1 MNKHTFSVGSQD
13 HVAQPWTCVRIRRT
27 HNKTE
32 NKSDASKSCL
42 FVLHLGPIGAQ
53 NSGPFPA
60 RSRQKASP
68 ECHPPSWDQP
78 RPQSPPGGGLANSRP
93 QDKTQRAGTA
103 VRFCLGRNWE
113 GSKSRGQMNDNGD
126 GIFDDLLLSECD
138 MVSLCFFRAC
148 QGPCRRLAP

>member
-1 MNKHTFSVGSQD
+1 VVFWLGFGV
-13 HVAQPWTCVRIRRT
+13 
-27 HNKTE
+27 
-32 NKSDASKSCL
+32 
-42 FVLHLGPIGAQ
+42 VLVLVLVNLSPIGAP

-103 VRFCLGRNWE
+103 VRFCLGRNGE
-113 GSKSRGQMNDNGD
+113 GSLIPRPMEDDGD

-138 MVSLCFFRAC
+138 GQPVFFSGVPRSVSPINAVTNK
-148 QGPCRRLAP
+148 GP